1 MADDAPAAEMAVPP
15 EPAAVPGPSPL
26 EKVISALR
34 ADITGGVIPPGT
46 YLDPAAVGRE
56 HGIPTAEAISAL
68 VILRDEGIVWS
79 QHNRRYAA
87 PAGPPDPAAGARLGR
102 LLAQLRDETGFSLE
116 DLYQRTREDGHWGS
130 RVWPDTIRA
139 AEDGEWQYRGFWTA
153 IDAALGADG
162 SLLKIHD
169 RYYAAPA
176 GKQEPQSAPEPGTSS
191 RRPGLSRVTAEI
203 RARVGA
209 GEWPPGTPIPGKMAL
224 AKDHGT
230 STAYIGLA
238 LSALGAQGV
247 LDPPRV
253 SYWVP
258 DPNLQSGGRALVG
271 VVLQW
276 SDGTATPITVQPE
289 PPEAK

>member
-1 MADDAPAAEMAVPP
+1 MSDEAPPTGMEAPP
-15 EPAAVPGPSPL
+15 EPAAVPGLSPL
-26 EKVISALR
+26 EKVIAALR
-34 ADITGGVIPPGT
+34 VDITSGATPPGT
-46 YLDPAAVGRE
+46 YLNPVAVGRE
-56 HGIPTAEAISAL
+56 HDIPTAEAMSAL
-68 VILRDEGIVWS
+68 AILRDEGIVWS

-87 PAGPPDPAAGARLGR
+87 PAGPPNPAADARLGR
-102 LLAQLRDETGFSLE
+102 VLAQLRSETGFSPE
-116 DLYQRTREDGHWGS
+116 DLGQRTSEDGHGGS
-130 RVWPDTIRA
+130 RAWPGDIRA
-139 AEDGEWQYRGFWTA
+139 AEDGEWQHRGFWA
-153 IDAALGADG
+153 AVDAALGADG

-176 GKQEPQSAPEPGTSS
+176 GKQEPQSAPGTPS
-191 RRPGLSRVTAEI
+191 RGRGLNRVTAEI

-209 GEWPPGTPIPGKMAL
+209 GEWPPGTPMPGKIAL

-247 LDPPRV
+247 LEPPRV
-253 SYWVP
+253 GYWVP
-258 DPNLQSGGRALVG
+258 DPDLQSGGRVLVG

-289 PPEAK
+289 PPETK